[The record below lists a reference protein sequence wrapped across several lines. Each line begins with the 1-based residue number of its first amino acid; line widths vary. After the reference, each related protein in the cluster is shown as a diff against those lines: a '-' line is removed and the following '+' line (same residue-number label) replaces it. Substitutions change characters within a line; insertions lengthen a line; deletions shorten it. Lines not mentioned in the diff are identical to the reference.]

1 MVSLLVDAPFL
12 DIKPPE
18 IYTTNGN
25 SVVDNKVQINSDRLF
40 KVYYT
45 TIPYADPQEN
55 GELYVE
61 PIDLTSSLTVSS
73 RASFL
78 FDLFWSDTTSVD
90 LVVGEDSIRFD
101 ESESLG
107 SSISAISVVLNKS
120 SYFSATFVSKKDLI
134 VSGTTIGGEEVI
146 ITDYIFEPF
155 ELVEGLNTIEVRYLN
170 LYSSIKVNV
179 IPAKLMS
186 MTAEYIGDEKHVDD
200 EFTQSEFKV
209 EGLFENGTSKEIT
222 GFEIELIT
230 FTESGTHD
238 ITVSYENHTASVMVE
253 ILPKEYLFGLAS
265 EMHTPTGSYVP
276 KVYTEAWT

>member
-1 MVSLLVDAPFL
+1 M
-12 DIKPPE
+12 
-18 IYTTNGN
+18 
-25 SVVDNKVQINSDRLF
+25 
-40 KVYYT
+40 
-45 TIPYADPQEN
+45 
-55 GELYVE
+55 
-61 PIDLTSSLTVSS
+61 
-73 RASFL
+73 
-78 FDLFWSDTTSVD
+78 
-90 LVVGEDSIRFD
+90 
-101 ESESLG
+101 
-107 SSISAISVVLNKS
+107 
-120 SYFSATFVSKKDLI
+120 I

-253 ILPKEYLFGLAS
+253 ILPKVS
-265 EMHTPTGSYVP
+265 V
-276 KVYTEAWT
+276 WTCK